1 MDSSF
6 RFRCPACRAR
16 IKAPLQL
23 IGQTRDCPRCGGR
36 LVVKMSPPQDAGPA
50 FLADPSPA
58 TALDRAAN
66 AF

>member
-6 RFRCPACRAR
+6 RFRCPACAAR

-36 LVVKMSPPQDAGPA
+36 LVVKLSPPQDAGPA
-50 FLADPSPA
+50 FLVEPA
-58 TALDRAAN
+58 PAAALGRTAP

>member
-23 IGQTRDCPRCGGR
+23 IGQTRDCPRCGRR
-36 LVVKMSPPQDAGPA
+36 LVVKMSPPQDAGPVILAEPAPAPALRRTAPA
-50 FLADPSPA
+50 F
-58 TALDRAAN
+58 
-66 AF
+66 